1 MRTTGW
7 KSRFLHAAQ
16 SRSETETLLWVPFS
30 GPLSCK
36 QSSLMAAFPI
46 ASTFFKDVVGLLLL
60 ASSSNVV
67 SGEFT
72 SEGDPP
78 TPDEQLSEFFD
89 WTLSRIFD
97 SSVGCDPDIGLSNW
111 GEK

>member
-1 MRTTGW
+1 
-7 KSRFLHAAQ
+7 
-16 SRSETETLLWVPFS
+16 
-30 GPLSCK
+30 
-36 QSSLMAAFPI
+36 MAAFPI

-89 WTLSRIFD
+89 
-97 SSVGCDPDIGLSNW
+97 
-111 GEK
+111 